1 MELKEEITL
10 YESAAK
16 FGVFLN
22 DADGEQHTNLSD
34 SYVDLGIK
42 KITQKNSG
50 FCRY

>member
-34 SYVDLGIK
+34 SCVDLGIK